1 MLNKRASRQMSGY
14 YSCHVVQEDAETQL
28 KAEIFVEVKSEM
40 PEIKMQQS
48 PEETSQAT
56 TSTKP
61 IVKGPKMNQKEK
73 VQSQKIY
80 DEKDQD
86 EPDNDI
92 FPTKAEIALVVA
104 NHMKVIFR
112 QLSDIDQR
120 LKMLEEKAE
129 EIF

>member
-1 MLNKRASRQMSGY
+1 MSGY

-48 PEETSQAT
+48 VKETFPAK
-56 TSTKP
+56 TSAQP
-61 IVKGPKMNQKEK
+61 IVKDPEMNQKEK
-73 VQSQKIY
+73 GYFNSQKKF
-80 DEKDQD
+80 DEKDEQ
-86 EPDNDI
+86 DNDI

-120 LKMLEEKAE
+120 LKILEEKAKK
-129 EIF
+129 IF

>member
-1 MLNKRASRQMSGY
+1 MSGY
-14 YSCHVVQEDAETQL
+14 YSCHVVQEDAQTQL
-28 KAEIFVEVKSEM
+28 RAEIFVEVKSEM

-48 PEETSQAT
+48 PEETSPAK

-61 IVKGPKMNQKEK
+61 IVKDPEMNQKEK
-73 VQSQKIY
+73 VYLESQKKF
-80 DEKDQD
+80 DEKDEQ
-86 EPDNDI
+86 DNDI

>member
-1 MLNKRASRQMSGY
+1 MSGY
-14 YSCHVVQEDAETQL
+14 YSCHVVQEDAQTQL
-28 KAEIFVEVKSEM
+28 RAEIFVEVKSEM

-48 PEETSQAT
+48 LEETSQAK
-56 TSTKP
+56 TSTKE
-61 IVKGPKMNQKEK
+61 IVKDHEMNQKGK
-73 VQSQKIY
+73 GYFKSQKKY
-80 DEKDQD
+80 DEKDEQ
-86 EPDNDI
+86 DNDI
-92 FPTKAEIALVVA
+92 FPTKAETALVVA